1 LAAREEKAIGMNPMV
16 LDDCEKI
23 FHQALSSECES
34 AFCHALDPLFKEYEI
49 LSLEF
54 GRGSIFWRA
63 RLIEDEI
70 YPNISDLDYPPP
82 ELAKQG
88 RLNDLGIP
96 YFYIAARKETALA
109 EVGATEGQLVQL
121 AGFRVKNESP
131 IRLAVIGEYANVQK
145 NGYMHFAGR
154 DPNMAI
160 AKILNAM
167 PRQEALKK
175 IYIDKFFASVL
186 ADPSASANGYMF
198 SRALAQ
204 SIYSR
209 VGAEGIVFPSVK
221 DRGGF
226 NVAVQAEPSDSSFR
240 NVSCLVVRMGKPR
253 KFGLIEFTVVKSAE
267 RLDDNWNFIWL
278 EGTDPDVIGMYNMS
292 NEEFEMASRNPGDR
306 NNLLHMLH
314 THAGRR

>member
-1 LAAREEKAIGMNPMV
+1 MT

-23 FHQALSSECES
+23 FQLALSSKSES
-34 AFCHALDPLFKEYEI
+34 AFCHAVDPLFKEYEI

-54 GRGSIFWRA
+54 GRGSMFWRA
-63 RLIEDEI
+63 RLIENEI
-70 YPNISDLDYPPP
+70 YPNVSDLDYPPP
-82 ELAKQG
+82 ELARQG
-88 RLNDLGIP
+88 RLNERGTP
-96 YFYIAARKETALA
+96 CFYVAARKETALA
-109 EVGATEGQLVQL
+109 EVGVTEGQLVQL

-154 DPNMAI
+154 DPDMAI
-160 AKILNAM
+160 AKIFNSM

-175 IYIDKFFASVL
+175 LYIDKFFASVL
-186 ADPSASANGYMF
+186 ADADASTSGYMF
-198 SRALAQ
+198 SRALGQ

-209 VGAEGIVFPSVK
+209 VGAEGVVFPSVK

-226 NVAVQAEPSDSSFR
+226 NVAVQAGPSDRSFH
-240 NVSCLVVRMGKPR
+240 NVSCLVVRVGKPR

-267 RLDDNWNFIWL
+267 RLDNDWNFIWL
-278 EGTDPDVIGMYNMS
+278 ETIDPDTMGMYNMS
-292 NEEFEMASRNPGDR
+292 KEEFEMASRNPIDR

-314 THAGRR
+314 SHAGRR